1 MWCDQGCGI
10 GLATQAGDPGSPLRR
25 YLATHL
31 PNLPAMHGSLVRA
44 LQGTTTLRPP
54 GLGPSPMM
62 RRGYPGDIARA
73 MNYRLR
79 LALAADVGLAP
90 ARGMALLQR
99 IMPGEWPVLTSG
111 AFALALAR
119 LAHETSPH
127 DLATPVALPDPER
140 EWEACGLAWCLGVFD
155 RVGRTGRPPMVP
167 GSGRRCVEGLRDL
180 IVPIG
185 LDDMVGLVRAAGEG
199 PFARLR
205 ARAAVPVLTSPGGAD
220 EGLDALVGDT
230 LLAFHTTIDPAI
242 LTTPREVLP
251 LLCRLVGALLLD
263 DADPRHLAL
272 YLTRQCVGVSWPI
285 ERLFEICA
293 GPEPP
298 RSLSEHRQA
307 LTATLAAL
315 RPLEGTS

>member
-1 MWCDQGCGI
+1 
-10 GLATQAGDPGSPLRR
+10 
-25 YLATHL
+25 
-31 PNLPAMHGSLVRA
+31 MHGSLVRA

-99 IMPGEWPVLTSG
+99 VMPGEWPVLTSG

-119 LAHETSPH
+119 LAHEVRPH
-127 DLATPVALPDPER
+127 DPATPVALPDPER
-140 EWEACGLAWCLGVFD
+140 EREACGLAWWLGVFD

-205 ARAAVPVLTSPGGAD
+205 ARAAVPVSRA
-220 EGLDALVGDT
+220 
-230 LLAFHTTIDPAI
+230 PAVP
-242 LTTPREVLP
+242 TRAWTRRSATPCSRSTPPSTPRFSP
-251 LLCRLVGALLLD
+251 RRRRCCRCCA
-263 DADPRHLAL
+263 AWSAP
-272 YLTRQCVGVSWPI
+272 YCSTTQTRATWP
-285 ERLFEICA
+285 C
-293 GPEPP
+293 
-298 RSLSEHRQA
+298 
-307 LTATLAAL
+307 T
-315 RPLEGTS
+315 